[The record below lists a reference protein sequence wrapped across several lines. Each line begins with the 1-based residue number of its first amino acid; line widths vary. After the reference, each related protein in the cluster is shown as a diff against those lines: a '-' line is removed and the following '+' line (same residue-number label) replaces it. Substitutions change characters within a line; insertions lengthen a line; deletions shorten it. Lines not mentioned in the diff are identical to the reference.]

1 MVGKSF
7 SMLMTHLI
15 FIIER
20 VDLQNS
26 KLIEGLTTLAEKEGG
41 CNNSRRHR
49 DRAERTITTSLLQ
62 LKGPGIVK
70 MLLDYA
76 YKSLKVGA
84 PPTCR
89 ARAYLMKGHDG
100 GVWSLFLKTRSRGRR
115 LMKDISPF
123 IPFESSLFV

>member
-1 MVGKSF
+1 
-7 SMLMTHLI
+7 MTHLI

-20 VDLQNS
+20 VDFQNS
-26 KLIEGLTTLAEKEGG
+26 KLIEGLTMLAEKEGG
-41 CNNSRRHR
+41 CTNSRRHR
-49 DRAERTITTSLLQ
+49 DRAEAARIITTSLLK
-62 LKGPGIVK
+62 LKGSGIVK

-89 ARAYLMKGHDG
+89 ARAYLVKGHDG
-100 GVWSLFLKTRSRGRR
+100 GVWSLFRRTRGRGRR

-123 IPFESSLFV
+123 IPFESRLFV